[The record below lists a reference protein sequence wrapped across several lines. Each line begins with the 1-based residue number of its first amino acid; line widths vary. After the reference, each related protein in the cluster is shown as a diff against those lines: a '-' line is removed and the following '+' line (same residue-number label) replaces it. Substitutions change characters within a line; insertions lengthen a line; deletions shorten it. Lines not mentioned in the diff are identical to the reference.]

1 MQNNTA
7 RQLSTTAT
15 KPILKWAGGK
25 TQMLPDLLPKVPT
38 SYGRYIEPFF
48 GGGALFFSLCPE
60 KAIIAD
66 SNPELINL
74 YRQVADNVESVI
86 FYLKQ
91 YENTSEIFYSV
102 RSLDWEQL
110 SKPEAAARTLFLNR
124 TCYNGLY
131 RVNKKGQFNV
141 PYGKYKNPKII
152 PPDMKNVG
160 WKVSI
165 NCLIYAHKQTKTL
178 SGGIFNSPVWLL
190 SEEKGEEGRKSME
203 YVLEL
208 KNIYKSFPGV
218 KVLEDVTLQVRPGEV
233 HALMGENGA
242 GKSTLMK
249 ILMGIYKA
257 DQGSIFLEGKETVIH
272 GPKDAMSKGISMIHQ
287 ELNTVLDMEVAE
299 NVFVGRE
306 LLKKGFE
313 KLKIVDIAR
322 MREETGKYFR
332 EMNIDIDPRAKMRTL
347 SVAEMQLVE
356 IVKAISLNSRIIVMD
371 EPTSAIT
378 EKEATVLFA
387 QIERLKKQGVAIIYI
402 SHKMDEI
409 FRISDTI
416 TVLRDGQLIGT
427 KLASEL
433 DNQKI
438 IEMMVGRDLD
448 NYIQNTKDLEVGD
461 VCLEVR
467 DLNNAK
473 LKNIN
478 FTLRR
483 GEILGFA
490 GLVGAGRTETA
501 KAIFGIDPISSGQ
514 IFVNGKEVK
523 IKSASDA
530 IKAGIGYVP
539 ENRKEEGLV
548 LMGSIK
554 SNLTISVLEEFI
566 KGCFVNKKKEHEII
580 DEYAKKLSIKMAS
593 VDQLVQYL
601 SGGNQQKVVL
611 SKWLATKPDIL
622 ILDEPTRGID
632 IGAKTE
638 IYHLIVDMAKAGVAV
653 MLISSEME
661 EIMNLSTRIIV
672 MYEGHIKATLDE
684 EETKKVAQEE
694 IMWYASGRAKDEGK
708 A

>member
-1 MQNNTA
+1 M
-7 RQLSTTAT
+7 
-15 KPILKWAGGK
+15 
-25 TQMLPDLLPKVPT
+25 
-38 SYGRYIEPFF
+38 E
-48 GGGALFFSLCPE
+48 
-60 KAIIAD
+60 
-66 SNPELINL
+66 
-74 YRQVADNVESVI
+74 
-86 FYLKQ
+86 
-91 YENTSEIFYSV
+91 EIF
-102 RSLDWEQL
+102 
-110 SKPEAAARTLFLNR
+110 
-124 TCYNGLY
+124 
-131 RVNKKGQFNV
+131 
-141 PYGKYKNPKII
+141 
-152 PPDMKNVG
+152 
-160 WKVSI
+160 KVSD
-165 NCLIYAHKQTKTL
+165 
-178 SGGIFNSPVWLL
+178 S
-190 SEEKGEEGRKSME
+190 
-203 YVLEL
+203 
-208 KNIYKSFPGV
+208 
-218 KVLEDVTLQVRPGEV
+218 
-233 HALMGENGA
+233 
-242 GKSTLMK
+242 
-249 ILMGIYKA
+249 
-257 DQGSIFLEGKETVIH
+257 
-272 GPKDAMSKGISMIHQ
+272 
-287 ELNTVLDMEVAE
+287 
-299 NVFVGRE
+299 
-306 LLKKGFE
+306 
-313 KLKIVDIAR
+313 
-322 MREETGKYFR
+322 
-332 EMNIDIDPRAKMRTL
+332 
-347 SVAEMQLVE
+347 
-356 IVKAISLNSRIIVMD
+356 
-371 EPTSAIT
+371 
-378 EKEATVLFA
+378 
-387 QIERLKKQGVAIIYI
+387 
-402 SHKMDEI
+402 
-409 FRISDTI
+409 I

>member
-1 MQNNTA
+1 MDDKYYLEMLDIN
-7 RQLSTTAT
+7 
-15 KPILKWAGGK
+15 K
-25 TQMLPDLLPKVPT
+25 T
-38 SYGRYIEPFF
+38 
-48 GGGALFFSLCPE
+48 
-60 KAIIAD
+60 
-66 SNPELINL
+66 
-74 YRQVADNVESVI
+74 
-86 FYLKQ
+86 
-91 YENTSEIFYSV
+91 
-102 RSLDWEQL
+102 
-110 SKPEAAARTLFLNR
+110 
-124 TCYNGLY
+124 
-131 RVNKKGQFNV
+131 
-141 PYGKYKNPKII
+141 
-152 PPDMKNVG
+152 
-160 WKVSI
+160 
-165 NCLIYAHKQTKTL
+165 
-178 SGGIFNSPVWLL
+178 
-190 SEEKGEEGRKSME
+190 
-203 YVLEL
+203 
-208 KNIYKSFPGV
+208 FPGA
-218 KVLEDVTLQVRPGEV
+218 KVLNHIDFKIKLGEV
-233 HALMGENGA
+233 RALMGENGA

-249 ILMGIYKA
+249 ILGGIYQK
-257 DQGSIFLEGKETVIH
+257 DKDSGKILIEGQEVEISTVD
-272 GPKDAMSKGISMIHQ
+272 DAKKYGISIIHQ
-287 ELNTVLDMEVAE
+287 EICLAE
-299 NVFVGRE
+299 NMSVYDNIFMGRE
-306 LLKKGFE
+306 VDKKVKGFLNDKE
-313 KLKIVDIAR
+313 MIRQAQKIVD
-322 MREETGKYFR
+322 
-332 EMNIDIDPRAKMRTL
+332 EMKVDIDVRKKVGELSIAKQQMIEICRALL
-347 SVAEMQLVE
+347 SNAKV
-356 IVKAISLNSRIIVMD
+356 IVMD
-371 EPTSAIT
+371 EPTSSLTQT
-378 EKEATVLFA
+378 EIDQLFEQIHKLKEAG
-387 QIERLKKQGVAIIYI
+387 IAIVYI
-402 SHKMDEI
+402 SHRMEEI
-409 FRISDTI
+409 FKVSDSI

-593 VDQLVQYL
+593 VDQLVQHL